1 MEIKDPKS
9 YITSPQKSD
18 MGHNIVD
25 LEKWQKVGI
34 LLLASE
40 QTLTD
45 VAKAAANAV
54 SVAQMSGWQ

>member
-1 MEIKDPKS
+1 
-9 YITSPQKSD
+9 